1 MGLAL
6 NVLSLRLKG
15 DVPEEV
21 TVLDV
26 MELELRGQETI
37 QSLGLNLDMAEV
49 AGMVVLPG
57 DEFVKKSS
65 GNPNPRLE

>member
-15 DVPEEV
+15 DIPEEL

-37 QSLGLNLDMAEV
+37 QIFGT
-49 AGMVVLPG
+49 
-57 DEFVKKSS
+57 EFRD
-65 GNPNPRLE
+65 G